1 MEEILTYLA
10 RELVDNPDQV
20 RVERI
25 EREDGELVLELHVAA
40 EDVGKVI
47 GKQGR
52 IARALRT
59 VVKASSVRAGRRV
72 HVEIAD

>member
-1 MEEILTYLA
+1 VEEILTHLA

-20 RVERI
+20 RVDRI

>member
-1 MEEILTYLA
+1 MEEILTHLA